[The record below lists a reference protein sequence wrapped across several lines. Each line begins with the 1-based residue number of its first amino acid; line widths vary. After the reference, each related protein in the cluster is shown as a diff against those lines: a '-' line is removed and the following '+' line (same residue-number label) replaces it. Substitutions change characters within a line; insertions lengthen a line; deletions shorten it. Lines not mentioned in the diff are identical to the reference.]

1 VNAGRIHVAQRSER
15 RSALGSAWDCIA
27 DAVAQGDEALRARAA
42 QADHDLHAEQAAK
55 RLASHHA
62 RKGRPRLETSV
73 ARIDHERQQRRDYYA
88 RNAEAVKAKAKARY
102 AADLEQSRAKARESW
117 HRRQARKKEAQV

>member
-15 RSALGSAWDCIA
+15 RSALGSARDCIA
-27 DAVAQGDEALRARAA
+27 DAVAQGDEALRARSA

-62 RKGRPRLETSV
+62 RKGRQAPESEAARLE
-73 ARIDHERQQRRDYYA
+73 HERQRDRAYYA
-88 RNAEAVKAKAKARY
+88 RNAEAVKDRAKARY
-102 AADLEQSRAKARESW
+102 YANLERSRARGRESYYRQKARK
-117 HRRQARKKEAQV
+117 AEAQG